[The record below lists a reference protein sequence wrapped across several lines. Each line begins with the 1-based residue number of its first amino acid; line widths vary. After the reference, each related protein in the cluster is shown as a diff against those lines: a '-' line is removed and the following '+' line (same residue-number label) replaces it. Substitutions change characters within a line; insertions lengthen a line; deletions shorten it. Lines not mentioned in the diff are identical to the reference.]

1 MGKHPL
7 YFDGLEDN
15 IVKMA
20 MFPKL
25 IYKFNVIP
33 IKILPFFRNDSSV
46 AQSCLTLCDHLK
58 TDLFQ
63 SCGHC

>member
-33 IKILPFFRNDSSV
+33 IKILTAFF
-46 AQSCLTLCDHLK
+46 
-58 TDLFQ
+58 
-63 SCGHC
+63 